1 MPPREIT
8 GEQWMSALREA
19 YGDLYIEAL
28 ACAAR
33 WHLGDHRKG
42 SEVPY
47 LNHLLE
53 VSALVWEFGGDET
66 QAIVGLLHDV
76 LEDTDTPASQIADRF
91 GVEVVEMVVAL
102 SDHVGGR
109 AEGKQAWK
117 PRKEDYLRKLARHDR
132 RVALVAAADKI
143 ANLRSIVTELDMG
156 EAAGW
161 ERFTAGMGGTAW
173 YYEQVAQLLAGG
185 PLAGSRPARMLVD
198 LWARMSAH
206 VGRERGAM
214 AELDAGLARCLLNS
228 DPLGLGPVD
237 GATTYPWFALE
248 LVRCQLGR
256 EGSEGRADV
265 TGPGVRISPTVAAE
279 VWENWF
285 GSPPRS
291 GSRGGSDPPEVVAL
305 ISCLDS
311 LEDFSPQ
318 SSS

>member
-1 MPPREIT
+1 V
-8 GEQWMSALREA
+8 SALGEA
-19 YGDLYIEAL
+19 YGDRYVEAL

-47 LNHLLE
+47 LGHLLE

-66 QAIVGLLHDV
+66 QAVVGLLHDV
-76 LEDTDTPASQIADRF
+76 LEDTETDPSEISDRF
-91 GVEVVEMVVAL
+91 GIEVLEMVAAL
-102 SDHVGGR
+102 SDHIGGR
-109 AEGKQAWK
+109 GVGKQAWK
-117 PRKEDYLRKLARHDR
+117 PRKEEYLHKLARHDR

-143 ANLRSIVTELDMG
+143 ANLRSIVNDLDMG

-206 VGRERGAM
+206 IGRERGAM
-214 AELDAGLARCLLNS
+214 AELDAGLARCLLNY

-256 EGSEGRADV
+256 DNSEGPAGTTPTAV
-265 TGPGVRISPTVAAE
+265 EISPTVAAE
-279 VWENWF
+279 VWVNWF
-285 GSPPRS
+285 GSPPRT
-291 GSRGGSDPPEVVAL
+291 GGDHPPEVASL
-305 ISCLDS
+305 IACLENLAD
-311 LEDFSPQ
+311 LRPQ

>member
-1 MPPREIT
+1 
-8 GEQWMSALREA
+8 MSAVREA
-19 YGDLYIEAL
+19 YGDRYVEAL
-28 ACAAR
+28 GCAAR

-42 SEVPY
+42 SDVPY
-47 LNHLLE
+47 LSHLLE

-66 QAIVGLLHDV
+66 QAVVGLLHDV
-76 LEDTDTPASQIADRF
+76 LEDTTTAASEIADRF

-102 SDHVGGR
+102 SDHIGGR
-109 AEGKQAWK
+109 GAGKQAWK
-117 PRKEDYLRKLARHDR
+117 PRKEEYLRKLADHDR

-206 VGRERGAM
+206 IGRERGAM
-214 AELDAGLARCLLNS
+214 AELDAGLARCLLKA
-228 DPLGLGPVD
+228 DPLGLGAVD

-256 EGSEGRADV
+256 NGVEGPAGP
-265 TGPGVRISPTVAAE
+265 TGAGVRISPAVAAE

-285 GSPPRS
+285 GTHRRAGSTDSPA
-291 GSRGGSDPPEVVAL
+291 PPEVVAL
-305 ISCLDS
+305 VACLETLDT
-311 LEDFSPQ
+311 LDTQ